1 MLITFARADDGSTIA
16 TIRRRDGVVLEL
28 PGYDKK
34 YRVPHDLAH
43 AVTERELGMPC
54 GVFGSIA
61 GGGVFTN
68 MSVLAG
74 RIKHDAEDRSTR
86 LLEANK
92 SALGIA
98 EVMAAVVHDAVE
110 YRRAGTALADAERVW
125 GVLSA
130 EPFPWNGAVLTAAIG
145 ALTELAA
152 DYDRDGLVHVDWPD
166 DLSSPVPERHER
178 RRGRR
183 GRL

>member
-1 MLITFARADDGSTIA
+1 MLITFARGEDGSTVA
-16 TIRRRDGVVLEL
+16 TIRRADGVVLEL

-43 AVTERELGMPC
+43 AVTERELDMPC

-61 GGGVFTN
+61 GGGVFSN

-74 RIKHDAEDRSTR
+74 RPRHDAADRSAR
-86 LLEANK
+86 LLAANK
-92 SALGIA
+92 ASLGLA
-98 EVMAAVVHDAVE
+98 EVMAGVVHDAVE
-110 YRRAGTALADAERVW
+110 YGRPATVLADAQRVW
-125 GVLSA
+125 GALST
-130 EPFPWNGAVLTAAIG
+130 EPFPWEESRLKAAIE
-145 ALTELAA
+145 ALTGLAA

-166 DLSSPVPERHER
+166 RLTSPIPERHER